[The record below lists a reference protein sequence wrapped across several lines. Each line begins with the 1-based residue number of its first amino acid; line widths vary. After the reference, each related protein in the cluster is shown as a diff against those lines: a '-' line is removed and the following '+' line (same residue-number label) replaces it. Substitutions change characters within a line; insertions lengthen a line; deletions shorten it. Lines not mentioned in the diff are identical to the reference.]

1 MINLGLGIGVSLP
14 FLEAMPA
21 PGTAHSPALK
31 ACPVAVVS
39 VPYLLC
45 ELVAVMELE
54 EESFGF

>member
-1 MINLGLGIGVSLP
+1 
-14 FLEAMPA
+14 MPA

-54 EESFGF
+54 EESFGL